1 MNLGL
6 GARSLLLFVLS
17 ILILVSLTLFESLL
31 TVVSTSVE
39 RLAGFLLLV
48 LPGMIGIA
56 LGVLGVIKKESKVW
70 IAYLGILLNTLF
82 ALFHLLVISFA
93 G

>member
-1 MNLGL
+1 MNLSL

-17 ILILVSLTLFESLL
+17 VLFLVFLTLFESLL
-31 TVVSTSVE
+31 TGVSTSME
-39 RLAGFLLLV
+39 RLASFLLLV
-48 LPGMIGIA
+48 LPGMIGVA
-56 LGVLGVIKKESKVW
+56 LGIFGVIRKESNAW